1 MGRVFLDCYKE
12 PRLHS
17 LLFKHLDYSTGWI
30 ARLEIFE
37 IHTNVKVVTK
47 DIPLE
52 PSEVLLHLYQ
62 TLLGGSVQFPLAISP
77 NGRHIAV
84 LRTLYSFVGTG
95 SRRGSFHYVSGV
107 IPLPEND
114 TNKGFWTLPK
124 KDSTGYFFDDHV
136 RMRRQD
142 MEKIFH
148 YWIFFDQQGRD
159 LCVTEHT
166 RGLPHSFSIF
176 QLSPVTSRSLT
187 SEPTLIIQQCHT
199 LQHPYLLLASR
210 RSSRSEVSKESKD
223 FELVFH
229 PFHPAV
235 AIAGETG
242 IYIWNYSVGELIS
255 EH

>member
-1 MGRVFLDCYKE
+1 MSSGRAFLDCYSQ

-17 LLFKHLDYSTGWI
+17 LLFRHLDYSTGWV

-37 IHTNVKVVTK
+37 VLNGDKVVTK

-84 LRTLYSFVGTG
+84 LRTLYSFVGSG
-95 SRRGSFHYVSGV
+95 SPQGNLHYVSGI

-114 TNKGFWTLPK
+114 TNRGFWSLPK
-124 KDSTGYFFDDHV
+124 KDATGYAIEDHV

-166 RGLPHSFSIF
+166 QGLPHSFSIF
-176 QLSPVTSRSLT
+176 QLPPVTNKSLT
-187 SEPTLIIQQCHT
+187 SEPTLIIQQYCS

-210 RSSRSEVSKESKD
+210 TLSRSQVSKD

-229 PFHPAV
+229 PSHPAV
-235 AIAGETG
+235 ALAGARVRTREGRSETT
-242 IYIWNYSVGELIS
+242 
-255 EH
+255 